1 MKDQM
6 QAGGRFRKGQSG
18 NPAGRKKGV
27 PNKVSR
33 KVIERLAEH
42 GDELLDVV
50 LSKAA
55 EGDMTALK
63 LCLERLCPAMKE
75 FPLPAV
81 NLPDIEGPEDL
92 PKATGALLQAAS
104 SGALT
109 PSALAAL
116 STALKVHVDAIQ
128 TADLAKRVQALEEG
142 DLRDEN

>member
-1 MKDQM
+1 MEEKTH
-6 QAGGRFRKGQSG
+6 AGGRFRKGQSG

-33 KVIERLAEH
+33 KVIERIAER

-55 EGDMTALK
+55 EGDTTALK

-75 FPLPAV
+75 LPLPEV
-81 NLPDIEGPEDL
+81 KLPDIEKPEDL

-104 SGALT
+104 SGTLT

-116 STALKVHVDAIQ
+116 SAAVKVHVDAIQ
-128 TADLAKRVQALEEG
+128 NADLAKRVQALEERRAEG
-142 DLRDEN
+142 